1 MSPPKGERKQPMRNG
16 ILRAA
21 CVIMAFGF
29 GSGASADVDLI
40 TTDACLNER
49 LAQGENPTV
58 CVDQAHQRC
67 LTMPGDMSASAILCF
82 GQAREAWNIGIAAKM
97 ERIKETADER
107 LATIAAVELKYD
119 MLGNL
124 MQCDRMEELAKAA
137 SEATGDQIARQRAQ
151 CEASAAGLVYL
162 RVKLRSRSLQ

>member
-1 MSPPKGERKQPMRNG
+1 VCVFVTMS
-16 ILRAA
+16 
-21 CVIMAFGF
+21 FGLP
-29 GSGASADVDLI
+29 ASADVDLI
-40 TTDACLNER
+40 TTDACLSER
-49 LAQGENPTV
+49 LAQSENPTV

-67 LTMPGDMSASAILCF
+67 LTMPTDMTASAVLCF
-82 GQAREAWNIGIAAKM
+82 SQAREAWNIGIAANM
-97 ERIKETADER
+97 EQIKETADER
-107 LATIAAVELKYD
+107 IATIAAVELKYD
-119 MLGNL
+119 LLANL